1 MDRIYNSCK
10 YEFEFD
16 GGNWRMQ
23 QRILFAEDEP
33 ISRKLISMFL
43 RREGYEVDEAKDG
56 AEALDLLNNFQF
68 DLLISDIRLPRV
80 DGIALILRLRFI
92 SPDTPFIVL
101 TSYPNDALDVSKM
114 PKSLIIGKPVI
125 FENLKSNI
133 QRLLN

>member
-1 MDRIYNSCK
+1 
-10 YEFEFD
+10 
-16 GGNWRMQ
+16 MQ

-68 DLLISDIRLPRV
+68 DLVISDIRLPRV
-80 DGIALILRLRFI
+80 DGIAVVTRLRAI

-101 TSYPNDALDVSKM
+101 TSYPNDALDLSKM
-114 PKSLIIGKPVI
+114 PKSLVIGKPVLI
-125 FENLKSNI
+125 DNLQSNI
-133 QRLLN
+133 QRLLL